1 MPGILKS
8 LFLNGPAGR
17 LEALHEEPGGGRA
30 VTRAAVFCHPHP
42 LYGGTMR
49 NKVVFRLA
57 RAARESGAA
66 VLRFNFRGVGV
77 SEGAYDEGRGEQ
89 DDCRAALAW
98 MRSRY
103 EGLPLLAG
111 GFSFGSRIALRTCCG
126 DPGIE
131 RVVAVGT
138 AFNHGDWGFLRQCGC
153 AKHFIQG
160 TNDEHG
166 SRENLQRHYRQAPGP
181 KKLTWVETSDHFFS
195 DALDDLEAA
204 ARAALA

>member
-1 MPGILKS
+1 MSAMLKS

-17 LEALHEEPGGGRA
+17 LEALLEEPGDG
-30 VTRAAVFCHPHP
+30 VKIVRAAVLCHPHP

-57 RAARESGAA
+57 RAARQTGAA
-66 VLRFNFRGVGV
+66 VLRFNFRGVGA

-89 DDCRAALAW
+89 EDCRAAIAY
-98 MRSRY
+98 MRSRCK
-103 EGLPLLAG
+103 GLPLVVG
-111 GFSFGSRIALRTCCG
+111 GFSFGSRIALRVCCG
-126 DPGIE
+126 DADIE

-138 AFNHGDWGFLRQCGC
+138 PVNRGDWSFLAQRGC
-153 AKHFIQG
+153 ARRFIQS

-166 SRENLQRHYRQAPGP
+166 SRETFQRLYERMPEP
-181 KKLTWVETSDHFFS
+181 KKLTWAETSDHFFS

>member
-8 LFLNGPAGR
+8 QFLKGPAGR
-17 LEALHEEPGGGRA
+17 LEALLEEPGAGMEI
-30 VTRAAVFCHPHP
+30 TRAAVLCHPHP

-57 RAARESGAA
+57 RAARRTGAA
-66 VLRFNFRGVGV
+66 VLRFNFRGVGA
-77 SEGAYDEGRGEQ
+77 SAGSYDEGRGEQ
-89 DDCRAALAW
+89 DDCRAALAS

-103 EGLPLLAG
+103 AGLPLVVG
-111 GFSFGSRIALRTCCG
+111 GFSFGSRIALRACCG
-126 DPGIE
+126 ESGVG

-138 AFNHGDWGFLRQCGC
+138 PVNHGDWSFLSQCGC

-166 SRENLQRHYRQAPGP
+166 SRENLQRVYDRLTGP
-181 KKLTWVETSDHFFS
+181 KQLAWVETSNHFFS

-204 ARAALA
+204 ARGALA